1 MLCHSVRRVLPYKKV
16 LTSVCA
22 GVSSK
27 AKHELPELPYKYD
40 ALKPAICE
48 EIMEL
53 HHKVHHATYVKNLNA
68 AEEKYAEAQAEDNLG
83 AMIALQPALK
93 FNGGG
98 HLNHSIFWTNLSP
111 NGGGDPVGG
120 LMDAIQKD
128 FGDFKSFKQQLTTA
142 TVAIQGSGWG
152 WLGYNKVTKGLEIRT
167 TANQDPLQP
176 TTGLVPLLGFD
187 VWEHAYYL
195 QYKSARI
202 DYVNAIYDIVSWAN
216 VNERFNAAIGA

>member
-1 MLCHSVRRVLPYKKV
+1 SLLHLSQMLCRSVRRVLPYKKV

-48 EIMEL
+48 EIMQL

-68 AEEKYAEAQAEDNLG
+68 AEEKYAEAQAE
-83 AMIALQPALK
+83 
-93 FNGGG
+93 
-98 HLNHSIFWTNLSP
+98 
-111 NGGGDPVGG
+111 GG

-216 VNERFNAAIGA
+216 VTERFNAAIGA